1 MSFDLLPATPTD
13 SPALT
18 TVFLAAFRD
27 PFNQRLFPRTPDVTA
42 YWTAQFTS
50 FINNPHKTV
59 LKVIDSADGSI
70 VAFTVWQLPVQ
81 SSPEDVHLKHSHSH
95 SGQYPYPASCD
106 RELCEVFFG
115 GMEEMKKRVM
125 GARPHYCISFPFGF
139 PLRSV
144 TERCM
149 LTF

>member
-1 MSFDLLPATPTD
+1 MSFELLPATPTD

-70 VAFTVWQLPVQ
+70 VAFAVWQLPVQ
-81 SSPEDVHLKHSHSH
+81 SSPDDVHLKHSHSH
-95 SGQYPYPASCD
+95 SGEHHYPASCD
-106 RELCEVFFG
+106 RELCAAFFG
-115 GMEEMKKRVM
+115 GMEEMKKRIM
-125 GARPHYCISFPFGF
+125 GARPHYCISFPFDF
-139 PLRSV
+139 PLSSV

-149 LTF
+149 LTV